1 MKGGRMRTMNWDPSP
16 RAVVGWM
23 AMVLVMVTGAGL
35 MTAWVAQTVRPAAA
49 SSGAENPGATDAA
62 VATDAEST
70 TKESTTQEQAQET
83 PVTETA
89 TFAAGCFW
97 GVQVAFDR
105 TPGVVS
111 TSVGFMGGKDPHATY
126 KDVCT
131 KDTGH
136 AEVVRVE
143 FDPAKVG
150 YEELLRVFWHAHD
163 PTTLNRQGPDVG
175 TQYRSAIFASTEA
188 QREAATKSKAAM
200 QASAAFREA
209 FGERAIVTEIAEAG
223 PYIEAEE
230 YHQKYFERR
239 GAAESC
245 HRGW

>member
-1 MKGGRMRTMNWDPSP
+1 MRTMNWDPSP

-35 MTAWVAQTVRPAAA
+35 MTAWMAQAARPAVAA
-49 SSGAENPGATDAA
+49 
-62 VATDAEST
+62 
-70 TKESTTQEQAQET
+70 EQAAPEADAPASAPTRQEDQASQEEA
-83 PVTETA
+83 VTEKA

-111 TSVGFMGGKDPHATY
+111 TSVGFMGGTDPHATY

-136 AEVVRVE
+136 AEVVVVE
-143 FDPAKVG
+143 FDPAKVS

-175 TQYRSAIFASTEA
+175 DQYRSAIFAYTDA
-188 QREAATKSKAAM
+188 QREAATRSKAAM
-200 QASAAFREA
+200 QASAAFREV
-209 FGERAIVTEIAEAG
+209 FGDRTIVTEIVEAG